1 MTFHNDIIIHIDSLF
16 RRLQSVQNAAARV
29 IMGTRR
35 RDHITPVL
43 RDLDWLPVRHR
54 VDYKLALLVCKS
66 LHGLAL
72 SYLPDNCILAS
83 SDKFCHRLS
92 SADVDTCIA
101 LRTRTRFGERSFPA
115 ARSGTAC
122 HRNCDGQIL
131 SLANSVDY
139 WRHFCLLRDSWDG
152 GALLTL

>member
-83 SDKFCHRLS
+83 SDKFRRLLR
-92 SADVDTCIA
+92 SADVDTCIVP
-101 LRTRTRFGERSFPA
+101 SPA
-115 ARSGTAC
+115 PVLATGVSRCWPPDLEQFAAGTAT
-122 HRNCDGQIL
+122 
-131 SLANSVDY
+131 A
-139 WRHFCLLRDSWDG
+139 RH
-152 GALLTL
+152 

>member
-66 LHGLAL
+66 LHGLAP

-83 SDKFCHRLS
+83 SDKFRHRLS

-115 ARSGTAC
+115 ARSGTAF

-139 WRHFCLLRDSWDG
+139 
-152 GALLTL
+152 